1 MKIIRFQWQGEIHW
15 GILENEKVFRLEGDL
30 YGDFKKGRE
39 LAPLRGV
46 KLLAPA
52 EPTITVACGM
62 NYAERLQESGW
73 APPAEPI
80 IFFKPPSCIV
90 GPEEDI
96 VFPPMA
102 HELRY
107 EAELCAVI
115 KKMARNVPEKD
126 ALNYVLGY
134 TCGNELG
141 AMDLAKKDKWLTRAK
156 GFDTSG
162 PLGPCLV
169 TGLDPHHLL
178 IQSRVNGET
187 RQKENTS
194 IMIFS
199 VERLISYISEFM
211 TLRPGDVIWTGTPK
225 GAGLVK
231 AGDVIEVE
239 IEGIGVLKNKVVAER
254 QQIHKRE

>member
-1 MKIIRFQWQGEIHW
+1 MKLIRFQRQGKVRW
-15 GILENEKVFRLEGDL
+15 GILENETIFSLEGDL
-30 YGDFKKGRE
+30 YGDFKKGKDLCR
-39 LAPLRGV
+39 LTDV
-46 KLLAPA
+46 KVLAPA

-90 GPEEDI
+90 GPEENI
-96 VFPPMA
+96 IFPSMA
-102 HELRY
+102 RELRY

-115 KKMARNVPEKD
+115 KKKARNVAEKD
-126 ALNYVLGY
+126 AMDCVLGY

-141 AMDLAKKDKWLTRAK
+141 AMDLVKKDRWLTRAK
-156 GFDTSG
+156 GFDTAG
-162 PLGPCLV
+162 PLGPFLV
-169 TGLDPHHLL
+169 TGLDPHRLL

-194 IMIFS
+194 IMIFP
-199 VERLISYISEFM
+199 VEKLVSYISEFM
-211 TLRPGDVIWTGTPK
+211 TLQPGDVIWTGTPK

-239 IEGIGVLKNKVVAER
+239 IEGIGVLRNKVVSSPPAS
-254 QQIHKRE
+254 